1 MKKILLLLA
10 ILIFGNSVF
19 AQLDNNNLAID
30 ELSGKITDG
39 ARIISTGV
47 PLLIIAPDA
56 RSGAMGDVG
65 VASTPDANSVHWNAA
80 KLAFMD
86 KNAGVSF
93 TYSPWLREIVSD
105 IELLYLGSYY
115 KLNDRSTLGA
125 SLTYFSLGAID
136 FFDQEGYATG
146 TYKPNEFAVDL
157 AYTMKLNNNLA
168 ISLTGRYIRSDLTQ
182 GQNVGTTQ
190 THAANAGAA
199 DLGVYYQK
207 AIKAVH
213 PTQFAL
219 GAQVSNLGSK
229 ISYSDNMDSEF
240 LPANLRLGGRY
251 TTQFD
256 QFNEI
261 SLMLDFNKL
270 LVPTPPVYDS
280 VGNIFAGLDPNVGV
294 FQGVIQSFY
303 DAPNGFKEEIQEI
316 SLSLGAEYWY
326 NKVLAVRAGYFY
338 EAKNKGARQYLTLG
352 AGIKYN
358 VMGLDISYLIATGQ
372 LNNNP
377 LKNTLRVG
385 LSFDLQ
391 SDKQSSYENNSQKET
406 QQIKQKDPQQALEKK
421 NTK

>member
-1 MKKILLLLA
+1 MKKILLVVA
-10 ILIFGNSVF
+10 ILLLSNSIF

-30 ELSGKITDG
+30 ELSGKVIDG
-39 ARIISTGV
+39 NRIISTGV

-65 VASTPDANSVHWNAA
+65 VASTPDANSLHWNAA
-80 KLAFMD
+80 KLAFME
-86 KNAGVSF
+86 NQTGVSF
-93 TYSPWLREIVSD
+93 TYSPWLRELVSD
-105 IELLYLGSYY
+105 IELLYLGGYY
-115 KLNDRSTLGA
+115 KVNERSTLGA

-136 FFDQEGYATG
+136 FFDQEGMATG
-146 TYKPNEFAVDL
+146 TYKPNEFAMDL
-157 AYTMKLNNNLA
+157 AYTMKLNENFS

-199 DLGVYYQK
+199 DLGLYYQK
-207 AIKAVH
+207 AIKAVR
-213 PTQFAL
+213 PSEYAL
-219 GAQVSNLGSK
+219 GLQISNLGSK

-251 TTQFD
+251 TTQLD

-261 SLMLDFNKL
+261 SIMMDFNKL
-270 LVPTPPVYDS
+270 LVPTPPVYNDS
-280 VGNIFAGLDPNVGV
+280 TGAIFAGMDPNVGV
-294 FQGVIQSFY
+294 FQGAIQSFY

-316 SLSLGAEYWY
+316 SLSIGAEYWY
-326 NKVLAVRAGYFY
+326 NKVLALRAGYFY

-358 VMGLDISYLIATGQ
+358 VMGLDISYLIATSA

-385 LSFDLQ
+385 LNFDL
-391 SDKQSSYENNSQKET
+391 
-406 QQIKQKDPQQALEKK
+406 
-421 NTK
+421 

>member
-1 MKKILLLLA
+1 MKKILLVVA
-10 ILIFGNSVF
+10 ILLLSNSIF

-30 ELSGKITDG
+30 ELSGKVIDG
-39 ARIISTGV
+39 NRIISTGV

-65 VASTPDANSVHWNAA
+65 AASKPDANSLHWNAA
-80 KLAFMD
+80 KLAFMQN
-86 KNAGVSF
+86 KTGVSF
-93 TYSPWLREIVSD
+93 TYSPWLRELVSD
-105 IELLYLGSYY
+105 IELLYLGGYY
-115 KLNDRSTLGA
+115 KVNERSTLGA

-136 FFDQEGYATG
+136 FFDQEGMATG
-146 TYKPNEFAVDL
+146 TYKPNEFAMDL
-157 AYTMKLNNNLA
+157 AYTMKLNENFS

-199 DLGVYYQK
+199 DLGLYYQK
-207 AIKAVH
+207 AIKAVR
-213 PTQFAL
+213 PSEYAL
-219 GAQVSNLGSK
+219 GLQISNLGSK

-251 TTQFD
+251 TTQLD

-261 SLMLDFNKL
+261 SIMMDFNKL
-270 LVPTPPVYDS
+270 LVPTPPVYNDS
-280 VGNIFAGLDPNVGV
+280 TGAIFAGMDPNVGV
-294 FQGVIQSFY
+294 FQGAIQSFY

-316 SLSLGAEYWY
+316 SLSIGAEYWY
-326 NKVLAVRAGYFY
+326 NKVLALRAGYFY

-358 VMGLDISYLIATGQ
+358 VMGLDISYLIATSA

-385 LSFDLQ
+385 LNFDL
-391 SDKQSSYENNSQKET
+391 
-406 QQIKQKDPQQALEKK
+406 
-421 NTK
+421 

>member
-1 MKKILLLLA
+1 MKKILLVVA
-10 ILIFGNSVF
+10 ILLLSNSIF

-30 ELSGKITDG
+30 ELSGKVIDG
-39 ARIISTGV
+39 NRIISTGV

-65 VASTPDANSVHWNAA
+65 VASKPDANSLHWNAA
-80 KLAFMD
+80 KLAFMQN
-86 KNAGVSF
+86 KTGVSF
-93 TYSPWLREIVSD
+93 TYSPWLRELVSD
-105 IELLYLGSYY
+105 IELLYLGGYY
-115 KLNDRSTLGA
+115 KVNERSTLGA

-136 FFDQEGYATG
+136 FFDQEGMATG
-146 TYKPNEFAVDL
+146 TYKPNEFAMDL
-157 AYTMKLNNNLA
+157 AYTMKLNENFS

-199 DLGVYYQK
+199 DLGLYYQK
-207 AIKAVH
+207 AIKAVR
-213 PTQFAL
+213 PSEYAL
-219 GAQVSNLGSK
+219 GLQISNLGSK

-251 TTQFD
+251 TTQLD

-261 SLMLDFNKL
+261 SIMMDFNKL
-270 LVPTPPVYDS
+270 LVPTPPVYNDS
-280 VGNIFAGLDPNVGV
+280 TGAIFAGMDPNVGV
-294 FQGVIQSFY
+294 FQGAIQSFY

-316 SLSLGAEYWY
+316 SLSVGAEYWY
-326 NKVLAVRAGYFY
+326 NKVLALRAGYFY

-358 VMGLDISYLIATGQ
+358 VMGLDISYLIATSA

-385 LSFDLQ
+385 LNFDL
-391 SDKQSSYENNSQKET
+391 
-406 QQIKQKDPQQALEKK
+406 
-421 NTK
+421 

>member
-1 MKKILLLLA
+1 MKKILLVVA
-10 ILIFGNSVF
+10 ILLLSNSIF

-30 ELSGKITDG
+30 ELSGKVIDG
-39 ARIISTGV
+39 NRIISTGV

-65 VASTPDANSVHWNAA
+65 VASKPDANSLHWNAA
-80 KLAFMD
+80 KLAFMQN
-86 KNAGVSF
+86 KTGVSF
-93 TYSPWLREIVSD
+93 TYSPWLRELVSD
-105 IELLYLGSYY
+105 IELLYLGGYY
-115 KLNDRSTLGA
+115 KVNERSTLGA

-136 FFDQEGYATG
+136 FFDQEGMATG
-146 TYKPNEFAVDL
+146 TYKPNEFAMDL
-157 AYTMKLNNNLA
+157 AYTMKLNENFS

-199 DLGVYYQK
+199 DLGLYYQK
-207 AIKAVH
+207 AIKAVR
-213 PTQFAL
+213 PSEYAL
-219 GAQVSNLGSK
+219 GLQISNLGSK

-251 TTQFD
+251 TTQLD

-261 SLMLDFNKL
+261 SIMMDFNKL
-270 LVPTPPVYDS
+270 LVPTPPVYNDS
-280 VGNIFAGLDPNVGV
+280 TGAIFAGMDPNVGV
-294 FQGVIQSFY
+294 FQGAIQSFY

-316 SLSLGAEYWY
+316 SLSIGAEYWY
-326 NKVLAVRAGYFY
+326 NKVLALRAGYFY

-385 LSFDLQ
+385 LNFDL
-391 SDKQSSYENNSQKET
+391 
-406 QQIKQKDPQQALEKK
+406 
-421 NTK
+421 

>member
-1 MKKILLLLA
+1 MKKTLLLIA
-10 ILIFGNSVF
+10 IIVISNNIF
-19 AQLDNNNLAID
+19 AQRLDNDNID
-30 ELSGKITDG
+30 QLSGKVTDG
-39 ARIISTGV
+39 ARIVSTGV

-65 VASTPDANSVHWNAA
+65 AASIPDANSVHWNAA
-80 KLAFMD
+80 KLAFME

-93 TYSPWLREIVSD
+93 TYSPWLRELVSD
-105 IELLYLGSYY
+105 IELLYLGGYY
-115 KLNDRSTLGA
+115 KLNERSTLGA

-136 FFDQEGYATG
+136 FFDQEGFATG
-146 TYKPNEFAVDL
+146 TYKPNEFAMDL
-157 AYTMKLNNNLA
+157 AYTMKLNENFA

-199 DLGVYYQK
+199 DLGLYYQK
-207 AIKAVH
+207 AIKAEK
-213 PTQFAL
+213 PSEYAL
-219 GAQVSNLGSK
+219 GLQISNLGSK

-251 TTQFD
+251 SIDLD
-256 QFNEI
+256 QFNKI
-261 SLMLDFNKL
+261 SVMMDFNKL
-270 LVPTPPVYDS
+270 LVPTPPVYDTI
-280 VGNIFAGLDPNVGV
+280 GNIYAGMDPNVGV
-294 FQGVIQSFY
+294 FQGAIQSFY

-316 SLSLGAEYWY
+316 SLSVGAEYWY
-326 NKVLAVRAGYFY
+326 NKVLALRAGYFY

-358 VMGLDISYLIATGQ
+358 VMGLDISYLIATGA

-385 LSFDLQ
+385 LNFDL
-391 SDKQSSYENNSQKET
+391 
-406 QQIKQKDPQQALEKK
+406 
-421 NTK
+421 

>member
-1 MKKILLLLA
+1 MKKILLVVA
-10 ILIFGNSVF
+10 ILLLSNSIF

-30 ELSGKITDG
+30 ELSGKVIDG
-39 ARIISTGV
+39 NRIISTGV

-65 VASTPDANSVHWNAA
+65 VASTPDANSLHWNAA
-80 KLAFMD
+80 KLAFMQ
-86 KNAGVSF
+86 NQTGVSF
-93 TYSPWLREIVSD
+93 TYSPWLRELVSD
-105 IELLYLGSYY
+105 IELLYLGGYY
-115 KLNDRSTLGA
+115 KVNERSTLGA

-136 FFDQEGYATG
+136 FFDQEGMATG
-146 TYKPNEFAVDL
+146 TYKPNEFAMDL
-157 AYTMKLNNNLA
+157 AYTMKLNENFS

-199 DLGVYYQK
+199 DLGLYYQK
-207 AIKAVH
+207 AIKATR
-213 PTQFAL
+213 PSEYAL
-219 GAQVSNLGSK
+219 GLQISNLGSK

-251 TTQFD
+251 TTNLD
-256 QFNEI
+256 QFNQI
-261 SLMLDFNKL
+261 SIMMDFNKL
-270 LVPTPPVYDS
+270 LVPTPPVYNDS
-280 VGNIFAGLDPNVGV
+280 TGAIFAGMDPNVGV
-294 FQGVIQSFY
+294 FQGAIQSFY

-316 SLSLGAEYWY
+316 SLSIGAEYWY
-326 NKVLAVRAGYFY
+326 NKVLALRAGYFY

-358 VMGLDISYLIATGQ
+358 VMGLDISYLIATSA

-385 LSFDLQ
+385 LNFDL
-391 SDKQSSYENNSQKET
+391 
-406 QQIKQKDPQQALEKK
+406 
-421 NTK
+421 

>member
-1 MKKILLLLA
+1 MKKILLVVA
-10 ILIFGNSVF
+10 ILLLSNSIF

-30 ELSGKITDG
+30 ELSGKVIDG
-39 ARIISTGV
+39 NRIISTGV

-65 VASTPDANSVHWNAA
+65 VASKPDANSLHWNAA
-80 KLAFMD
+80 KLAFMQN
-86 KNAGVSF
+86 KTGVSF
-93 TYSPWLREIVSD
+93 TYSPWLRELVSD
-105 IELLYLGSYY
+105 IELLYLGGYY
-115 KLNDRSTLGA
+115 KVNERSTLGA

-136 FFDQEGYATG
+136 FFDQEGMATG
-146 TYKPNEFAVDL
+146 TYKPNEFAMDL
-157 AYTMKLNNNLA
+157 AYTMKLNENFS

-199 DLGVYYQK
+199 DLGLYYQK
-207 AIKAVH
+207 AIKAEK
-213 PTQFAL
+213 PSEYAL
-219 GAQVSNLGSK
+219 GLQISNLGSK

-251 TTQFD
+251 TTQLD

-261 SLMLDFNKL
+261 SIMMDFNKL
-270 LVPTPPVYDS
+270 LVPTPPVYDDET
-280 VGNIFAGLDPNVGV
+280 GQIFAGMDPNVGV
-294 FQGVIQSFY
+294 FQGAIQSFY

-316 SLSLGAEYWY
+316 SLSVGTEYWY
-326 NKVLAVRAGYFY
+326 NKVLALRAGYFY

-358 VMGLDISYLIATGQ
+358 VMGLDISYLIATSA

-385 LSFDLQ
+385 LNFDL
-391 SDKQSSYENNSQKET
+391 
-406 QQIKQKDPQQALEKK
+406 
-421 NTK
+421 

>member
-1 MKKILLLLA
+1 MKKILLLIA
-10 ILIFGNSVF
+10 IILISNNIF
-19 AQLDNNNLAID
+19 AQLDNDNLEID
-30 ELSGKITDG
+30 QLSGKVTDG

-65 VASTPDANSVHWNAA
+65 AASTPDANSVHWNAA
-80 KLAFMD
+80 KLAFMEN
-86 KNAGVSF
+86 NAGVSF
-93 TYSPWLREIVSD
+93 TYSPWLRELVSD
-105 IELLYLGSYY
+105 IELLYLGGYY
-115 KLNDRSTLGA
+115 KVNERSTLGA
-125 SLTYFSLGAID
+125 SLTYFSLGSID
-136 FFDQEGYATG
+136 FFDNEGMATG
-146 TYKPNEFAVDL
+146 TYKPNEFAMDL
-157 AYTMKLNNNLA
+157 AYTMKLNENFA

-199 DLGVYYQK
+199 DLGLYYQK
-207 AIKAVH
+207 AIKAEK
-213 PTQFAL
+213 PSEYAL
-219 GAQVSNLGSK
+219 GLQISNLGSK

-251 TTQFD
+251 TTQLD

-261 SLMLDFNKL
+261 SIMMDFNKL
-270 LVPTPPVYDS
+270 LVPTPPVYDDS
-280 VGNIFAGLDPNVGV
+280 TGNIFAGMDPNVGV
-294 FQGVIQSFY
+294 FQGAIQSFY

-316 SLSLGAEYWY
+316 SLSVGAEYWY
-326 NKVLAVRAGYFY
+326 NKVLALRAGYFY

-385 LSFDLQ
+385 LNFDL
-391 SDKQSSYENNSQKET
+391 
-406 QQIKQKDPQQALEKK
+406 
-421 NTK
+421 

>member
-1 MKKILLLLA
+1 MKKALLLLA
-10 ILIFGNSVF
+10 ILIFGSKGF
-19 AQLDNNNLAID
+19 AQLDNDNLDVD
-30 ELSGKITDG
+30 ELSGKVIDG

-65 VASTPDANSVHWNAA
+65 VASKPDANSLHWNAA
-80 KLAFMD
+80 KLAFMQ
-86 KNAGVSF
+86 NQTGVSF
-93 TYSPWLREIVSD
+93 TYSPWLRELVSD
-105 IELLYLGSYY
+105 IELLYLGGYY
-115 KLNDRSTLGA
+115 KVNERSTLGA
-125 SLTYFSLGAID
+125 SLTYFSLGSID
-136 FFDQEGYATG
+136 FFDNEGMATG
-146 TYKPNEFAVDL
+146 TYKPNEFAMDL
-157 AYTMKLNNNLA
+157 AYTMKLNENFA

-182 GQNVGTTQ
+182 GQNVGTTS

-199 DLGVYYQK
+199 DLGLYYQK
-207 AIKAVH
+207 AIKAEK
-213 PTQFAL
+213 PSEYAL
-219 GAQVSNLGSK
+219 GLQISNLGSK

-251 TTQFD
+251 TTQLD

-261 SLMLDFNKL
+261 SIMMDFNKL
-270 LVPTPPVYDS
+270 LVPTPPVYDDET
-280 VGNIFAGLDPNVGV
+280 GQIFAGMDPNVGV
-294 FQGVIQSFY
+294 FQGAIQSFY

-316 SLSLGAEYWY
+316 SLSVGAEYWY
-326 NKVLAVRAGYFY
+326 NKVLALRAGYFY

-385 LSFDLQ
+385 LNFDL
-391 SDKQSSYENNSQKET
+391 
-406 QQIKQKDPQQALEKK
+406 
-421 NTK
+421 

>member
-1 MKKILLLLA
+1 MKKILLVVA
-10 ILIFGNSVF
+10 ILLLSNSIF

-30 ELSGKITDG
+30 ELSGKVIDG
-39 ARIISTGV
+39 NRIISTGV

-65 VASTPDANSVHWNAA
+65 VASKPDANSLHWNAA
-80 KLAFMD
+80 KLAFMQN
-86 KNAGVSF
+86 KTGVSF
-93 TYSPWLREIVSD
+93 TYSPWLRELVSD
-105 IELLYLGSYY
+105 IELLYLGGYY
-115 KLNDRSTLGA
+115 KVNERSTLGA

-136 FFDQEGYATG
+136 FFDQEGMATG
-146 TYKPNEFAVDL
+146 TYKPNEFAMDL
-157 AYTMKLNNNLA
+157 AYTMKLNENFS

-199 DLGVYYQK
+199 DLGLYYQK
-207 AIKAVH
+207 AIKAVR
-213 PTQFAL
+213 PSEYAL
-219 GAQVSNLGSK
+219 GLQISNLGSK

-251 TTQFD
+251 TTQLD

-261 SLMLDFNKL
+261 SIMMDFNKL
-270 LVPTPPVYDS
+270 LVPTPPVYNDS
-280 VGNIFAGLDPNVGV
+280 TGAIFAGMDPNVGV
-294 FQGVIQSFY
+294 FQGAIQSFY

-316 SLSLGAEYWY
+316 SLSVGAEYWY
-326 NKVLAVRAGYFY
+326 NKVLALRAGYFY

-358 VMGLDISYLIATGQ
+358 VMGLDISYLIATSA

-377 LKNTLRVG
+377 MKNTLRVG
-385 LSFDLQ
+385 LNFDL
-391 SDKQSSYENNSQKET
+391 
-406 QQIKQKDPQQALEKK
+406 
-421 NTK
+421 

>member
-1 MKKILLLLA
+1 MKKILLVVA
-10 ILIFGNSVF
+10 ILLLSNSIF
-19 AQLDNNNLAID
+19 AQLDNDNLEID
-30 ELSGKITDG
+30 QLSGKVIDG

-65 VASTPDANSVHWNAA
+65 VASTPDANSLHWNAA
-80 KLAFMD
+80 KLAFMQ
-86 KNAGVSF
+86 NQTGVSF
-93 TYSPWLREIVSD
+93 TYSPWLRELVSD
-105 IELLYLGSYY
+105 IELLYLGGYY
-115 KLNDRSTLGA
+115 KVNERSTLGA

-136 FFDQEGYATG
+136 FFDQEGMATG
-146 TYKPNEFAVDL
+146 TYKPNEFAMDL
-157 AYTMKLNNNLA
+157 AYTMKLNENFS

-199 DLGVYYQK
+199 DLGLYYQK
-207 AIKAVH
+207 AIKAVR
-213 PTQFAL
+213 PSEYAL
-219 GAQVSNLGSK
+219 GLQISNLGSK

-251 TTQFD
+251 TTNLD
-256 QFNEI
+256 QFNQI
-261 SLMLDFNKL
+261 SVMMDFNKL
-270 LVPTPPVYDS
+270 LVPTPPVYNDS
-280 VGNIFAGLDPNVGV
+280 TGAIFAGMDPNVGV
-294 FQGVIQSFY
+294 FQGAIQSFY

-316 SLSLGAEYWY
+316 SLSIGAEYWY
-326 NKVLAVRAGYFY
+326 NKVLALRAGYFY

-358 VMGLDISYLIATGQ
+358 VMGLDISYLIATSA

-385 LSFDLQ
+385 LNFDL
-391 SDKQSSYENNSQKET
+391 
-406 QQIKQKDPQQALEKK
+406 
-421 NTK
+421 

>member
-1 MKKILLLLA
+1 MKRIALLLS
-10 ILIFGNSVF
+10 ILIFGNNLF
-19 AQLDNNNLAID
+19 AQRLDNDNID
-30 ELSGKITDG
+30 QLSGKVTDG
-39 ARIISTGV
+39 ARIVSTGV
-47 PLLIIAPDA
+47 PLLIIEPDA

-65 VASTPDANSVHWNAA
+65 VASTPDANAVHWNAA
-80 KLAFMD
+80 KLAFME
-86 KNAGVSF
+86 NQTGVSF
-93 TYSPWLREIVSD
+93 TYSPWLRELVSD
-105 IELLYLGSYY
+105 IELLYLGGYY
-115 KLNDRSTLGA
+115 KLNERSTLGA

-136 FFDQEGYATG
+136 FFDQEGMATG
-146 TYKPNEFAVDL
+146 TYKPNEFAMDL
-157 AYTMKLNNNLA
+157 AYTMKLNENFA

-207 AIKAVH
+207 AIKAER
-213 PTQFAL
+213 PSEYAL
-219 GAQVSNLGSK
+219 GLQISNLGSK

-251 TTQFD
+251 TMDLD
-256 QFNEI
+256 QFNKI
-261 SLMLDFNKL
+261 SFMMDFNKL
-270 LVPTPPVYDS
+270 LVPTPPVYDTL
-280 VGNIFAGLDPNVGV
+280 GNIYAGLDPNVGV
-294 FQGVIQSFY
+294 FQGAIQSFY

-316 SLSLGAEYWY
+316 SLSIGTEYWY
-326 NKVLAVRAGYFY
+326 NKVLALRAGYFY

-385 LSFDLQ
+385 LNFDL
-391 SDKQSSYENNSQKET
+391 
-406 QQIKQKDPQQALEKK
+406 
-421 NTK
+421 